1 MSTKM
6 LKINTYN
13 PVNRAVYA
21 YTTPNDKSH
30 NGWIK
35 IGDTE
40 VKFSKDM
47 DRAVKERIYQQT
59 GTSNTETGIKWLDM
73 SFWKI
78 ISMIYGRL
86 V

>member
-47 DRAVKERIYQQT
+47 
-59 GTSNTETGIKWLDM
+59 